1 MGLQVTKLQ
10 PLAARIDGATADL
23 LLSDSVLSRRGPRPA
38 RGERPSWCSRGDL
51 DDAALVAFSRRLGE
65 PLLKKAG
72 GPDSDKQA
80 SEVFT
85 VSLDPSLNELVYMK
99 ATFNWHIDG
108 ATDLIPSKASLLAER
123 TLPPAGG
130 GGRHQFVNTYMAYDN
145 LTDEEKHRFA
155 DVKVVHSV
163 VAAWLLLDPNADEA
177 FIERLRWVPTR
188 IQPLVWTHSTGRK
201 SLVLGATAS
210 HIEGM
215 DEQEGAEIL
224 TICSCR
230 ATKPE
235 MIHSHRWSKG
245 DLIIWTTVAR
255 CIGSPPTTRRPTRDA
270 SLHPSRR
277 RADRLNRIKERPT

>member
-10 PLAARIDGATADL
+10 PFGARIDGTTADL
-23 LLSDSVLSRRGPRPA
+23 LVSDAVSAEDVLDLLEQNGVLVFPA
-38 RGERPSWCSRGDL
+38 VDL

-72 GPDSDKQA
+72 GPDSDKKA

-108 ATDLIPSKASLLAER
+108 ATDPIPSKASLLAER

-130 GGRHQFVNTYMAYDN
+130 GGDTQFVNTYMAYDN
-145 LTDEEKHRFA
+145 LTDEEKQRFA

-188 IQPLVWTHSTGRK
+188 VQPLVWTHSTGRK

-215 DEQEGAEIL
+215 DEQEGAEVL
-224 TICSCR
+224 DDLLRR
-230 ATKPE
+230 ATEPE
-235 MIHSHRWSKG
+235 MIYSHTWSKG
-245 DLIIWTTVAR
+245 DLIIWDNRGTMHRVTPYDETSGREMHR
-255 CIGSPPTTRRPTRDA
+255 CTLLGDEPIV
-270 SLHPSRR
+270 
-277 RADRLNRIKERPT
+277 